1 MGHVKTTKLYVM
13 PQFFDKVMGGALWK
27 RWSSGEGSNW
37 HRHRV
42 EGPAA
47 IYQNGMK
54 IWERW
59 DQ

>member
-1 MGHVKTTKLYVM
+1 M